1 MRPALSSGSPTIA
14 LDQLYRDHHGWLSG
28 WLRGRLGNAPDA
40 ADIAQDTYLRI
51 LGSGRL
57 PVREDSRRYLVQVAK
72 GLVIDLWRRQE
83 VERAYRDAIA
93 HLPEAQVPSPETHWL
108 IVDALLRID
117 AMLDGLPA
125 PVREAFLLAQ
135 FQRLTLAEIAVRLDL
150 AVITVRR
157 HIQRALLACLVACE
171 A

>member
-1 MRPALSSGSPTIA
+1 M
-14 LDQLYRDHHGWLSG
+14 
-28 WLRGRLGNAPDA
+28 
-40 ADIAQDTYLRI
+40 
-51 LGSGRL
+51 
-57 PVREDSRRYLVQVAK
+57 
-72 GLVIDLWRRQE
+72 IDLWRRQE
-83 VERAYRDAIA
+83 VERAYREAIA

-157 HIQRALLACLVACE
+157 HIQRALVACLAANE